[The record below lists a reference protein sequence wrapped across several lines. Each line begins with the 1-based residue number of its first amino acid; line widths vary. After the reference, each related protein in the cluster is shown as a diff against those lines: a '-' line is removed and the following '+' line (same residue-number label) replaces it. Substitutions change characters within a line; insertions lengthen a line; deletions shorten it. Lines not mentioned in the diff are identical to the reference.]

1 MPGSRSLM
9 FDDGSDERLII
20 RELDE
25 VRAYLRE
32 LFGVDEKPFLR
43 AERMGWLEWANRS
56 DFDSPSFPGTLLW
69 GHTVRH
75 ERAYFVQHE
84 DWKKDNTNNFPTVVR
99 PDGEI
104 ALVVETGDRFT
115 GRVVPGH
122 QPRTNSRKGAQ
133 TMRMIAM
140 NRSQMN
146 LPFPGDMN
154 GIPLSSDAPLLWV
167 HLINQSGGHIYGEVS
182 LPIVANGHNRIIGWK
197 VRLILPRWTNDDD
210 MANLRANAPTPT
222 GDAEVKIVRRAS

>member
-84 DWKKDNTNNFPTVVR
+84 DWKKDNTGMSRDRGSPEAIVLYRSRAASLLQPSSPLMR
-99 PDGEI
+99 P
-104 ALVVETGDRFT
+104 
-115 GRVVPGH
+115 
-122 QPRTNSRKGAQ
+122 
-133 TMRMIAM
+133 
-140 NRSQMN
+140 
-146 LPFPGDMN
+146 
-154 GIPLSSDAPLLWV
+154 
-167 HLINQSGGHIYGEVS
+167 
-182 LPIVANGHNRIIGWK
+182 
-197 VRLILPRWTNDDD
+197 
-210 MANLRANAPTPT
+210 
-222 GDAEVKIVRRAS
+222 